1 MKLPPC
7 DHDECGPV
15 RCQRDV
21 RPSLGAAFCSAL
33 YDVYHANND
42 YDCTGATVSE
52 AYADA
57 NFELATGIAATLF
70 LRHDLTREQALKEV
84 DNLRW
89 LVEQRFPQNVEGRH
103 AENE

>member
-1 MKLPPC
+1 MTDDDKTTAEESSGDRNGDAL
-7 DHDECGPV
+7 
-15 RCQRDV
+15 
-21 RPSLGAAFCSAL
+21 PSLGAAFCSAL

-89 LVEQRFPQNVEGRH
+89 LVEQRFPQNVKSSDGL
-103 AENE
+103 